1 MTDSAPIKLP
11 ASRIDEDTATVMEA
25 APYQPVDWEGLGTV
39 ADRLD
44 EVMRNRLKELFGQT
58 Q

>member
-1 MTDSAPIKLP
+1 MSDSAAIKLP

-25 APYQPVDWEGLGTV
+25 APYKPVDWAGIGTV

-44 EVMRNRLKELFGQT
+44 EVMRNRLMELKGVL
-58 Q
+58 

>member
-25 APYQPVDWEGLGTV
+25 APYKPVDWAGIGTV

-44 EVMRNRLKELFGQT
+44 EVMRNRLMELKGVL
-58 Q
+58 

>member
-1 MTDSAPIKLP
+1 MTDPAPIKLP
-11 ASRIDEDTATVMEA
+11 ASRIDEDTAVTMDA

-44 EVMRNRLKELFGQT
+44 EVMRNRLLDLRGVL
-58 Q
+58 